1 MFKGEA
7 SLSLTNRSKVEAPE
21 APLQKYT
28 ATIEWVD
35 VNGKSVDL
43 LTSEGDILCVGK
55 DILKHCIGEE
65 DSQAYFIAHMQIPQT
80 CSTLLLVAI
89 VTSCIPI
96 AHQISTPP
104 LPSDNQKD
112 VTNHSPG
119 TRQHIPNTNQSIF
132 LHGHDDNKSSSSSQQ
147 MQTTKKHHTRKN
159 GTTTGHSKSHDH
171 HKQSSEHTG
180 QANDGY
186 AFQYNELREKTE
198 RNTADNATN
207 NDLSS
212 WTSNAD
218 HVNVVSTSGNSLHD
232 EDDTDKNS
240 EEYQALHHH
249 ADGIQF
255 LLIVLGCIVGG
266 VLRYSGLSKK
276 FTLFTPHEFFLFLL
290 PPIIL
295 ESAFSLHDRTF
306 AENIGGVLL
315 FAVLGTVLNF
325 FLIGLSLWGMH
336 IAGAMENVG
345 VSLVQILVFSSLIV
359 AVDPVAV
366 LAVFQ
371 EVGVNNTLY
380 FLVFGESLLNDGVTV
395 VLYNVMQIFN
405 ALEVITVGQIFLGL
419 AKFFIVVFFGLLLG
433 IVCGLLS
440 SFITKFTNSV
450 KVVEPLIVFGFAY
463 LAYLLSELFEFS
475 GIVSIMA
482 CGMVQVHYAFHNITN
497 KARLSIKFFAKVMA
511 TASEIIIFLFLGIV
525 TLDQQHDWKT
535 GFTLW
540 TLFFCILY
548 RFITTY
554 ILSFAI
560 NRYSTG
566 RIRRIRLDEMF
577 MISYGGLRGAVCFS
591 LVALVNEGGTIKW
604 LVKKFRVKLAQTNKE
619 MNLNEQLCNHVFDH
633 IMAGIE
639 EIVGYTT
646 GEHHI
651 KAKIDNV
658 DDKVIRPRLLRNAT
672 TTTLDDIS
680 HYYEK
685 LVMNR
690 HLDSVLALE
699 KLAGDNG
706 HSDESQLKQ
715 REMVHHRVEE
725 SREPNKTNGDNHTFF
740 SNTLHAVRSSID
752 LEDNDETITRD
763 RKIDLISNLR
773 KKRSRNKRLHN
784 LRTKQE
790 EGSVKPPPKSLSFNW
805 DGSRACGEER
815 ALVNK
820 SENGLLKPPSICVNG
835 NHEDRKHS
843 QVTFHLEDTL
853 EEEDE
858 TESAGEEDGSDD
870 NGGTKERVKF
880 ILG

>member
-1 MFKGEA
+1 
-7 SLSLTNRSKVEAPE
+7 
-21 APLQKYT
+21 
-28 ATIEWVD
+28 
-35 VNGKSVDL
+35 
-43 LTSEGDILCVGK
+43 
-55 DILKHCIGEE
+55 
-65 DSQAYFIAHMQIPQT
+65 MQIPQT

-249 ADGIQF
+249 ADGIQLF
-255 LLIVLGCIVGG
+255 PVHFMHVKYPLIFTLVMILAGFSKIAFHHSQFLSSKVPESCLLIVLGCIVGG

-548 RFITTY
+548 RFI
-554 ILSFAI
+554 SK
-560 NRYSTG
+560 
-566 RIRRIRLDEMF
+566 
-577 MISYGGLRGAVCFS
+577 C
-591 LVALVNEGGTIKW
+591 
-604 LVKKFRVKLAQTNKE
+604 
-619 MNLNEQLCNHVFDH
+619 
-633 IMAGIE
+633 
-639 EIVGYTT
+639 
-646 GEHHI
+646 
-651 KAKIDNV
+651 
-658 DDKVIRPRLLRNAT
+658 
-672 TTTLDDIS
+672 
-680 HYYEK
+680 
-685 LVMNR
+685 
-690 HLDSVLALE
+690 
-699 KLAGDNG
+699 
-706 HSDESQLKQ
+706 
-715 REMVHHRVEE
+715 HHRTYGTHKTVECYH
-725 SREPNKTNGDNHTFF
+725 DY
-740 SNTLHAVRSSID
+740 
-752 LEDNDETITRD
+752 
-763 RKIDLISNLR
+763 
-773 KKRSRNKRLHN
+773 
-784 LRTKQE
+784 
-790 EGSVKPPPKSLSFNW
+790 
-805 DGSRACGEER
+805 
-815 ALVNK
+815 
-820 SENGLLKPPSICVNG
+820 
-835 NHEDRKHS
+835 
-843 QVTFHLEDTL
+843 
-853 EEEDE
+853 
-858 TESAGEEDGSDD
+858 
-870 NGGTKERVKF
+870 
-880 ILG
+880 